1 LQRGPSP
8 AAALEFE
15 RGLAELLRE
24 IGREVVEFAYNQI
37 EPEQSEQLPHYL
49 QYEAGRYRRLNR
61 KTPNRDVA
69 TLFGKITLR
78 RHGYRYVER
87 GTAEPSLF
95 PLEMQLGLVEGAT
108 PALADQAA
116 RALAETGATQQTVL
130 ARLKRDHGVNWG
142 VKKLRAAADKIA
154 TMMEPFR
161 REQQAAQVVRWLR
174 QAQDSKGK
182 NRPALAVTAS
192 RSARS
197 PTAFSK
203 WPRPPRSRCT
213 IEKGAGWERSIWRM
227 LPNWASRP

>member
-15 RGLAELLRE
+15 CELAELLRE

-49 QYEAGRYRRLNR
+49 QYEAGQYRRLNR

-87 GTAEPSLF
+87 DVAESSLF

-116 RALAETGATQQTVL
+116 RALAETGATQQGAIALDFRTAAGRSFYAAKTGAWSVS
-130 ARLKRDHGVNWG
+130 NWLG
-142 VKKLRAAADKIA
+142 LLNPSD
-154 TMMEPFR
+154 
-161 REQQAAQVVRWLR
+161 W
-174 QAQDSKGK
+174 
-182 NRPALAVTAS
+182 
-192 RSARS
+192 
-197 PTAFSK
+197 
-203 WPRPPRSRCT
+203 
-213 IEKGAGWERSIWRM
+213 
-227 LPNWASRP
+227 